1 MRYAEP
7 MPRLMLKAKVAP
19 PPRDF
24 IGAIRAKLAATQRP
38 GLIAEVKKASPSRG
52 VIQADFDPVR
62 VTSWHMVAGIW
73 SLSAA
78 RHVRDNCTV
87 HVGLVRASLPNPTP
101 NRWSLVFEILSRY
114 HSRALLVEYSAV
126 YVGLLPGGRGA

>member
-7 MPRLMLKAKVAP
+7 MPRLMLKAKVAA

-62 VTSWHMVAGIW
+62 VTDRPIRTGAFCRTIC
-73 SLSAA
+73 SLK
-78 RHVRDNCTV
+78 
-87 HVGLVRASLPNPTP
+87 P
-101 NRWSLVFEILSRY
+101 
-114 HSRALLVEYSAV
+114 LLF
-126 YVGLLPGGRGA
+126 L